1 VFYFPISKLTFGI
14 AVAYQFAGR
23 ALLALDGFK
32 MAVEALSP
40 EFYHGGLGFGREH
53 KYFLR
58 SKNEISLFLLGQ
70 RGPANFFRS
79 SLVACAIDERGLIF
93 RFSRFF
99 KSNNNL

>member
-40 EFYHGGLGFGREH
+40 EFYHGGLGLGREH

-58 SKNEISLFLLGQ
+58 SKRNIIIFTWPARASELL
-70 RGPANFFRS
+70 S
-79 SLVACAIDERGLIF
+79 IF
-93 RFSRFF
+93 FSR
-99 KSNNNL
+99 LRD